1 MAKVDTTECDVGIV
15 GLDVVSRNLALN
27 FKDHQF
33 KVAVWNPGGAPLPSD
48 RIPSAAS
55 LSELTGMLRAPR
67 TILLSNSPNI
77 STDDTINELIPLLG
91 EGDVLVDAGN
101 SHFKDTLR
109 RSQQLA
115 PKSVAFM
122 ALGIAG

>member
-1 MAKVDTTECDVGIV
+1 MAKVDATQCDVGIV
-15 GLDVVSRNLALN
+15 GLDDVSRNLALN

-33 KVAVWNPGGAPLPSD
+33 KVAVWDPDGAPLPSD

-55 LSELTGMLRAPR
+55 LSELAGMLRAPR
-67 TILLSNSPNI
+67 TILLSNAQST
-77 STDDTINELIPLLG
+77 STDANIHELMPLLS

-115 PKSVAFM
+115 DRSVGF
-122 ALGIAG
+122 